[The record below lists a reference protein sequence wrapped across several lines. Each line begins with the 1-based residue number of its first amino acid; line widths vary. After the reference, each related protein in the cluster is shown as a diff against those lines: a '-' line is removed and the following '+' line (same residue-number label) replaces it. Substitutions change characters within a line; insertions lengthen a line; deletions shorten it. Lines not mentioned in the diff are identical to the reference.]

1 VGLSTV
7 RPAPGT
13 PGAWLAYLLDMASRP
28 APRDLRA
35 SDADRERVVAMLSEA
50 AADGRLTLGEH
61 SERTELAY
69 AARTLGDL
77 AELTT
82 DLAVPA
88 DQPIRLD
95 SRRSVNGFFGRELRD
110 GRWVVPERLT
120 ASAIFA
126 EVTLD
131 LREAVLQSSRVQVLA
146 TCIGGTLRLIV
157 PEDVAVEVISGSLV
171 GRKGGAGAA
180 GPGGAGAAGTGT
192 GSPGRIGR
200 PVIEVRAM
208 TLAGRVKVIRPRRAR
223 WSRLRR
229 TGQQQRR

>member
-1 VGLSTV
+1 VGLTAA
-7 RPAPGT
+7 RRAPGG
-13 PGAWLAYLLDMASRP
+13 PGTWLAYLLDMASRP

-35 SDADRERVVAMLSEA
+35 SDADRERVVAMLGDA
-50 AADGRLTLGEH
+50 MADGRLTLTEH
-61 SERTELAY
+61 SERAELAY
-69 AARTLGDL
+69 EARTLGDL
-77 AELTT
+77 AELTA

-110 GRWVVPERLT
+110 GRWVVPDRLT

-131 LREAVLQSSRVQVLA
+131 LREAMLQSRRVQVLA

-157 PEDVAVEVISGSLV
+157 PEDVAVEVTSGSLL
-171 GRKGGAGAA
+171 GRKGGDGDA
-180 GPGGAGAAGTGT
+180 GPGGARSGGA
-192 GSPGRIGR
+192 GSPGRIDT

-208 TLAGRVKVIRPRRAR
+208 TLGGRVKVIRPRKPR
-223 WSRLRR
+223 WPRLRR
-229 TGQQQRR
+229 TGQQLRP